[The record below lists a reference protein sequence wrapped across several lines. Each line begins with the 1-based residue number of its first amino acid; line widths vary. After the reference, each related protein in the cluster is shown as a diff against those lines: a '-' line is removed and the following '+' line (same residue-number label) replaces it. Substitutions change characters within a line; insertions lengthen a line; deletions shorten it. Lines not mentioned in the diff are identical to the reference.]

1 MLSLHS
7 VLMTL
12 HGRFIISVER
22 LRFHAM
28 RGVLRWSWYSIWSF
42 ANCRMSAFRA
52 WSCFIKAMVTII
64 LGVKILQHKVHTLS
78 ISNTLEL
85 HLLSP
90 QKLAIEYS
98 HYQYVVL

>member
-7 VLMTL
+7 MLMPL
-12 HGRFIISVER
+12 HGRFTVSVEKI
-22 LRFHAM
+22 RFHSM

-42 ANCRMSAFRA
+42 ANCRMSALRA
-52 WSCFIKAMVTII
+52 WSCFIKAMVTNI

-85 HLLSP
+85 HLLSS
-90 QKLAIEYS
+90 QKLAIEFS
-98 HYQYVVL
+98 HYRYVVL